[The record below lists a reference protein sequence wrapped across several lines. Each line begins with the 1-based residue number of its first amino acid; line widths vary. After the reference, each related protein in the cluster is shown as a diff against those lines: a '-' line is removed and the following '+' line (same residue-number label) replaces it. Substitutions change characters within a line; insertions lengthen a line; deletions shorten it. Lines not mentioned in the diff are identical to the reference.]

1 MGKKSAPVNVI
12 FYYPKTEEVQQ
23 ELAQRIASVHANF
36 VLQYIRKLN
45 CPSWQKEQLLDA
57 VIESSKQADTAKK
70 LVAAKTKGVV
80 SLIK

>member
-12 FYYPKTEEVQQ
+12 FYYPKTEEGQQ
-23 ELAQRIASVHANF
+23 DLAQRIASVHANF

-57 VIESSKQADTAKK
+57 VIKSSKQTDTTTK
-70 LVAAKTKGVV
+70 LSTEKRRGL
-80 SLIK
+80 SH

>member
-12 FYYPKTEEVQQ
+12 FYYPKTEEGQQ
-23 ELAQRIASVHANF
+23 DLAQRIASVHANF

-57 VIESSKQADTAKK
+57 VIKSSKQTDTTTK
-70 LVAAKTKGVV
+70 LSTVKRRGL
-80 SLIK
+80 SH